1 MAALIKLK
9 RGTSDPSSLVAGEP
23 AFNTSANK
31 LFVHNG
37 TTEKWV
43 GAEIEASPGDW
54 TSATKLPTQSAVNTT
69 FMPKA
74 GGTFSGD
81 VSFSG
86 GSDIRFIETG
96 GGTDYV
102 AFQAP
107 ASIAA
112 SVTWTLPSADG
123 GSGQVLSTN
132 GTGTL
137 SWADASSATTVTT
150 TSDNTATTRYL
161 VFSTSAQSGATL
173 YVDDTTG
180 PLSYNPSTALLT
192 NSGNLAVNG
201 GDITTTD
208 TSANIFTSNAA
219 SVYIGTIDA
228 TDIRVGKNDAGT
240 EIRLYG
246 TISTPGGTLEG
257 PTTQN
262 VYDTVST
269 TVNAFGAATTLNIG
283 LDATGDSTTNIV
295 TGNLGSLNTKTVN
308 IGTGATDGT
317 VTVNLGSS
325 GATSSTV
332 AVGGTLTVSGD
343 LVVNGTTTTIN
354 STTLTVDDKNI
365 ELGSVGSPTDTTADG
380 GGITLKGS
388 TDKTIIWDNANDNWT
403 SSEHWNLASGK
414 VFKINNT
421 EVLSGTTL
429 GSGVTSSSLTTVGTI
444 ATGVWAAT
452 DVALAHGGTNASL
465 SAVNG
470 GIVYSTASAMA
481 ITAAGTSGQVLTSA
495 GAASPTWTN
504 QSALA
509 VGSATTATTAT
520 NVVATEQT
528 TGTMYLVGV
537 ASASSSTGILVDATA
552 TTPLSY
558 NVATGVLAAAQVD
571 ATIDGGT
578 Y

>member
-504 QSALA
+504 QSSLA

>member
-112 SVTWTLPSADG
+112 NVTWTLPNADG
-123 GSGQVLSTN
+123 SSGQVLSTN

-150 TSDNTATTRYL
+150 TSDNTDTTRYL

-228 TDIRVGKNDAGT
+228 TDVRVGKNDAGT

-246 TISTPGGTLEG
+246 TISTPGGTIEG

-504 QSALA
+504 QSSLA

>member
-9 RGTSDPSSLVAGEP
+9 RGSSDPTSLVAGEP

-112 SVTWTLPSADG
+112 SVTWTLPNADG
-123 GSGQVLSTN
+123 SSGQVLSTN

-150 TSDNTATTRYL
+150 TSDNTNTTRYL
-161 VFSTSAQSGATL
+161 VFSSSAQSGATL

-201 GDITTTD
+201 GDITTTATD
-208 TSANIFTSNAA
+208 AYLFAANATNI
-219 SVYIGTIDA
+219 YIGT
-228 TDIRVGKNDAGT
+228 TDGEQIVIGKNDVGT
-240 EIRLYG
+240 DVNIYG
-246 TISTPGGTLEG
+246 SVNTVSGIILGTA
-257 PTTQN
+257 TQN
-262 VYDTVST
+262 VFDTVST
-269 TVNAFGAATTLNIG
+269 TVNAFGAATTLNLGYDSTATSTTNFNIG
-283 LDATGDSTTNIV
+283 AVGSGNTKTINIGTGGAAGSTTNI
-295 TGNLGSLNTKTVN
+295 NLGSSS
-308 IGTGATDGT
+308 GGT
-317 VTVNLGSS
+317 VTVNKDL
-325 GATSSTV
+325 V
-332 AVGGTLTVSGD
+332 VSGD
-343 LVVNGTTTTIN
+343 FTVNGTTTTIN
-354 STTLTVDDKNI
+354 ATTLTVDDKNI
-365 ELGSVGSPTDTTADG
+365 VLGNDLTTDPAADG
-380 GGITLKGS
+380 GGITLKGDTEKS
-388 TDKTIIWDNANDNWT
+388 FNWVDATDAWT
-403 SSEHWNLASGK
+403 SSEHLNLLTGK
-414 VFKINNT
+414 EYKINGT
-421 EVLSGTTL
+421 SVLSSTTL

-504 QSALA
+504 QSSLA

>member
-123 GSGQVLSTN
+123 SSGQVLSTN

-504 QSALA
+504 QSSLA

>member
-150 TSDNTATTRYL
+150 TSDNTDTTRYL
-161 VFSTSAQSGATL
+161 VFSSSAQSGATL

-208 TSANIFTSNAA
+208 TTANIFTSNAT
-219 SVYIGTIDA
+219 SVYIATAA
-228 TDIRVGKNDAGT
+228 TDVRIGSTDSSGT
-240 EIRLYG
+240 ARIYG
-246 TISTPGGTLEG
+246 TINTPGGNLEG
-257 PTTQN
+257 AATQN
-262 VYDTVST
+262 VYT
-269 TVNAFGAATTLNIG
+269 TSTTLNIG
-283 LDATGDSTTNIV
+283 LSSTNTSTTNIV
-295 TGNLGSLNTKTVN
+295 TGNLGAGNTKTIN
-308 IGTGATDGT
+308 IGTGATNGI

-325 GATSSTV
+325 GAISSTV
-332 AVGGTLTVSGD
+332 AVGGNLTVSGG

-365 ELGSVGSPTDTTADG
+365 EMGSVSSPDNDTADG
-380 GGITLKGS
+380 GGITLKGGAGN
-388 TDKTIIWDNANDNWT
+388 DKTIIWDKTNTNWT
-403 SSEHWNLASGK
+403 SSENWNLASGK

-504 QSALA
+504 QSSLA

>member
-332 AVGGTLTVSGD
+332 AVGGNLTVSGG

-504 QSALA
+504 QSSLA

>member
-9 RGTSDPSSLVAGEP
+9 RGSSDPTGLSAGEP

-31 LFVHNG
+31 LFVNNG

-112 SVTWTLPSADG
+112 NVTWTLPNADG
-123 GSGQVLSTN
+123 SSGQVLSTN

-150 TSDNTATTRYL
+150 TSDNTNTTRYL
-161 VFSTSAQSGATL
+161 VMSTSAQSGATL

-180 PLSYNPSTALLT
+180 PLSYNPSTEQ
-192 NSGNLAVNG
+192 LAV
-201 GDITTTD
+201 GDM
-208 TSANIFTSNAA
+208 
-219 SVYIGTIDA
+219 YIGTNA
-228 TDIRVGKNDAGT
+228 
-240 EIRLYG
+240 
-246 TISTPGGTLEG
+246 TISTIVDDDTLTIEAPGSSELATIILTGSAADSTITITASG
-257 PTTQN
+257 N
-262 VYDTVST
+262 T
-269 TVNAFGAATTLNIG
+269 TV
-283 LDATGDSTTNIV
+283 TN
-295 TGNLGSLNTKTVN
+295 
-308 IGTGATDGT
+308 
-317 VTVNLGSS
+317 
-325 GATSSTV
+325 
-332 AVGGTLTVSGD
+332 D
-343 LVVNGTTTTIN
+343 LVVGGNFTVNGLTTTIN
-354 STTLTVDDKNI
+354 ATTITVDDKNI
-365 ELGSVGSPTDTTADG
+365 ELGSVASPTDTTADG

-444 ATGVWAAT
+444 ATGTWQAT
-452 DVALAHGGTNASL
+452 DIGLSHGGTNASL

-470 GIVYSTASAMA
+470 GIVYSTAAEMA
-481 ITAAGTSGQVLTSA
+481 ITSAGTSGQVLTSGGA
-495 GAASPTWTN
+495 GAPTWTS
-504 QSALA
+504 QSSLA

-520 NVVATEQT
+520 NVVAAEQT

-552 TTPLSY
+552 TVPLSY
-558 NVATGVLAAAQVD
+558 NVATAVLTAGQVD